1 MFAEAMGL
9 SLVGSLVAFEWAG
22 LSPGGLIVPGYLALL
37 AGRPFTLLV
46 ILAASFLAL
55 GAVRLVSAH
64 LILFSRRRFVFVVL
78 AGLLCMRAMEAGL
91 ALTPSLAAEVH
102 GLGYLVP
109 GLVANDME
117 KQGILPTLCMMVLV
131 GAAIRGILLMTGMA
145 W

>member
-1 MFAEAMGL
+1 MFAEAIGL
-9 SLVGSLVAFEWAG
+9 SLLGSLVAFEWAG

-37 AGRPFTLLV
+37 AGRPLTLLV

-55 GAVRLVSAH
+55 GALRVASAR
-64 LILFSRRRFVFVVL
+64 LILFSRRRFVFAVL
-78 AGLLCMRAMEAGL
+78 AGLLSLRALEAGL
-91 ALTPSLAAEVH
+91 GLAPWLPTEVH

-117 KQGILPTLCMMVLV
+117 KQGIFPTLLMMVLV
-131 GAAIRGILLMTGMA
+131 SAAIRGILVLAGVA

>member
-55 GAVRLVSAH
+55 SAVRLASPH

-91 ALTPSLAAEVH
+91 TLAPSLATEVH

-117 KQGILPTLCMMVLV
+117 KQGIVPTLCMMAVV
-131 GAAIRGILLMTGMA
+131 GAAIRGILLVTGMA